1 MSFANCSSLLLS
13 GVGVNLRHLD
23 KTDISCFDSFLL
35 ERLNILIVF
44 LPEFDLARLAR
55 LDMTTR

>member
-35 ERLNILIVF
+35 ERLNILIVC
-44 LPEFDLARLAR
+44 LPEFDSARLAVSI
-55 LDMTTR
+55 